1 MSIAIT
7 IARRIDAERRKT
19 GSRPTSV
26 RVTTDELDELRA
38 FVARF
43 EAFPAESRGVDS
55 FAGVKLEVHDE

>member
-1 MSIAIT
+1 MSIATT
-7 IARRIDAERRKT
+7 IARRIDAEHSKT

-43 EAFPAESRGVDS
+43 EAFPAESEDVDS
-55 FAGVKLEVHDE
+55 FAGVKLEPHDE